1 MSYVLVKNTL
11 GSLLLT
17 YLLRGKLSFLS
28 EAEASKIEAN
38 TDHLTGL
45 LNWRGLDMIYPKFAD
60 YDGKNRGW
68 ALLCFDIDHFKQIN
82 DSYGHAVGDEVLKY
96 VTEEVGSNLRP
107 NDLLSRLGGGICDCS
122 QQYRHERVK
131 AYCPAMPHL
140 GRRMRG

>member
-1 MSYVLVKNTL
+1 MSYVLVKNIL

-17 YLLRGKLSFLS
+17 YLLRGELSFLS

-45 LNWRGLDMIYPKFAD
+45 LNRRGLDMIYLKFAD

-68 ALLCFDIDHFKQIN
+68 ALL
-82 DSYGHAVGDEVLKY
+82 
-96 VTEEVGSNLRP
+96 
-107 NDLLSRLGGGICDCS
+107 
-122 QQYRHERVK
+122 YRHERVK

-140 GRRMRG
+140 GRRMRD